1 MNDTPTLR
9 RLALGT
15 LLAAFP
21 GHTAPEWAVRL
32 LSEGL
37 AGHTLFGYNVL
48 DAAQV
53 GRLTAALRSGRPDV
67 LIAIDEE
74 GGDVTRLAHRTG
86 SPYPGNAALGAVDDV
101 EVTRA
106 VYAAIGADL
115 AAAGV
120 NLDLAPTVDVNTA
133 DDNPVIGTRSF
144 GASTSLVARHAAAAV
159 AGLQSAGVA
168 ACAKH
173 FPGHGATVTDSHLAL
188 PVVDA
193 SLDLLRSRDLPPFAA
208 AAAAGTQAIMT
219 AHIRVPALTGT
230 DPATFSRRTL
240 VDLLREEYGF
250 QGAIIT
256 DALEMT
262 GAAAAAGGIPQAA
275 VRALA
280 AGADLLCI
288 GAQVDEDLTESVAA
302 EIVRAVEDGR
312 LPFERLTDAVARN
325 EKMAAWAASPLAGDN
340 DAPGRMAAHTDADH
354 TETPGRATAHT
365 ETDHTDDRGRA
376 TAHGDADRYDNPSRA
391 TTHGDADRYDNP
403 SRATAHGDADRY
415 DNPSRATAHSDADR
429 YDDLGLAAARR
440 AVRVE
445 GSLADLGSPLVVQLV
460 SGYSIAE
467 GRVPWGLSPHLNGTE
482 QLEVVA
488 ASASPDDLI
497 ARAGVRPIVVV
508 GRHTHRSAETRAL
521 IEQLAAAHAVGVVEM
536 GWPSSWRPANA
547 QAFVI
552 THGAS
557 RANARAAAEALGLV
571 ADR

>member
-1 MNDTPTLR
+1 LNDTSTLR

-32 LSEGL
+32 LGEGL

-48 DAAQV
+48 DSAQV
-53 GRLTAALRSGRPDV
+53 AELTAALRSGRPDA

-74 GGDVTRLAHRTG
+74 GGDVTRLDHRTG

-101 EVTRA
+101 ELTRA
-106 VYAAIGADL
+106 VYAAIGTDL

-144 GASTSLVARHAAAAV
+144 GASTALVSRHASAAV

-193 SLDLLRSRDLPPFAA
+193 SLELLRERDLPPFAA
-208 AAAAGTQAIMT
+208 AIAAGTQAIMT
-219 AHIRVPALTGT
+219 AHIRVPALTGA
-230 DPATFSRRTL
+230 DPATFSHRTL
-240 VDLLREEYGF
+240 VDLLRDEYGF
-250 QGAIIT
+250 QGAIVT
-256 DALEMT
+256 DALEMK
-262 GAAAAAGGIPQAA
+262 GAAAAAGGVPHAA

-288 GAQVDEDLTESVAA
+288 GAQVDEALTSAVAA

-312 LPFERLTDAVARN
+312 LPLSRLTDAVARN
-325 EKMAAWAASPLAGDN
+325 EKLAAWAASPRSG
-340 DAPGRMAAHTDADH
+340 AAH
-354 TETPGRATAHT
+354 
-365 ETDHTDDRGRA
+365 
-376 TAHGDADRYDNPSRA
+376 
-391 TTHGDADRYDNP
+391 
-403 SRATAHGDADRY
+403 
-415 DNPSRATAHSDADR
+415 
-429 YDDLGLAAARR
+429 DDLGRAAARR
-440 AVRVE
+440 AVRIE
-445 GSLADLGSPLVVQLV
+445 GSLADLTSPLVIQLV

-482 QLEVVA
+482 QLDVVS
-488 ASASPDDLI
+488 ASASPADLL
-497 ARAGVRPIVVV
+497 ARAGTRPIIVV

-521 IEQLAAAHAVGVVEM
+521 IEALAATHAVGVVEM
-536 GWPSSWRPANA
+536 GWPSSWRPTNA
-547 QAFVI
+547 RAFVI

-557 RANARAAAEALGLV
+557 RSNGRAAAEALGL
-571 ADR
+571 ATDR